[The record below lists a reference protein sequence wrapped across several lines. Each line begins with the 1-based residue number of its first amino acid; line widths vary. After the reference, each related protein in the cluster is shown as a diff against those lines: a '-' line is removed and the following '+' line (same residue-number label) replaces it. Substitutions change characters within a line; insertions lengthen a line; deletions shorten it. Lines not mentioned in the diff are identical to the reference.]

1 MFSTSRRKEMAE
13 EQEEFRKKFDEYSF
27 YGENNPPVD
36 MVNHPPH
43 YNSTI
48 ECIDAMSAMTEN
60 AVVSPHA
67 AYCWQAAFKYV
78 WRWPY
83 KGKSVQDIDK
93 AIWYLTRLKEEIK

>member
-13 EQEEFRKKFDEYSF
+13 EQEELRKKFAECDF
-27 YGENNPPVD
+27 YKEDLVD

-60 AVVSPHA
+60 AKVSPHA
-67 AYCWQAAFKYV
+67 AYCWQAAFKYI